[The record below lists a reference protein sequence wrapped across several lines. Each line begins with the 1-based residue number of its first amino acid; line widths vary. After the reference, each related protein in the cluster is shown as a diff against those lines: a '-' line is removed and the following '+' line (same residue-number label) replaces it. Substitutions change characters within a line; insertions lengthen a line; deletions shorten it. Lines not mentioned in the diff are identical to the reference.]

1 MAWDLLFSTD
11 YGLFSVVVIV
21 VILGM
26 SVGFPYFFNKKMRE
40 EAARRG
46 QQ

>member
-26 SVGFPYFFNKKMRE
+26 SVGFPYFFSKKMRE
-40 EAARRG
+40 DERKARK
-46 QQ
+46 